1 LIRLRSQVLKRR
13 VRVSTM
19 GGVEL
24 SAIHYHV
31 VLAMVV
37 ALMCGL
43 CALVVVETI
52 ADEVG

>member
-1 LIRLRSQVLKRR
+1 MFNTIPKDVWLAGAITV
-13 VRVSTM
+13 
-19 GGVEL
+19 GVEL

-31 VLAMVV
+31 GLAMVV

-43 CALVVVETI
+43 CALVIVETI